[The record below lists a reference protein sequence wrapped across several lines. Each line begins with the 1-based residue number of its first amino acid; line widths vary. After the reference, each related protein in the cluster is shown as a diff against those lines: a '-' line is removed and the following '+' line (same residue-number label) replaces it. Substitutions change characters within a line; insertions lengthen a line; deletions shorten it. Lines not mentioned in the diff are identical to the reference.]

1 LVKNKNI
8 GWVYAG
14 AILFIVL
21 NAIFTYKE
29 FYYFSIF
36 PVVLLLVAAAFLSL
50 DKLLLAIVFFV
61 PLSVPLS
68 ELVEG
73 LPIDMFLPTE
83 PLLAGILLIFII
95 KILFEKQFDKKVLFH
110 PVSLVIYFYLGWM
123 LITTVTS
130 SMPVVSIKFFVSR
143 LWFIVAFFFLGTQL
157 FRQQKNVKQYVLL
170 YAYAFLIVIV
180 YALVR
185 HAKYGIF
192 DEKIAHWASNPFY
205 KDHTSYGAMLAFYI
219 PTLIALMFYK
229 KYTPKQRSI
238 YAFLTTMFFIAIIF
252 SYSRA
257 AWVSLIGAFGVWVL
271 IKLRIR
277 FSVILLGA
285 VLIAAFFMVFGTRIM
300 LNLEKNRQDSS
311 TTSLSKHIESI
322 SNVSTDASNLE
333 RLNRW
338 NCALRMFKE
347 RPVFGWGPGTYMFQY
362 APFQVWYEKTII
374 STNEGNMGNAHS
386 EYLGPLAEQGLP
398 GTLLYVLLL
407 VVSVITGLRALKRT
421 RNKEIKML
429 GLSALLGLFTYFI
442 HGFLNNFLDTDKASV
457 PFWGF
462 IGLMVAI
469 DLYYRNEKEQKTIE

>member
-83 PLLAGILLIFII
+83 PLLAGILIIFII

-362 APFQVWYEKTII
+362 APFQVRYEKTII

-429 GLSALLGLFTYFI
+429 GLSALLGLSTYFI